1 MASNKHLYRRLY
13 PHRIVGLGFAALA
26 VGTVLWQHAAPAA
39 HWGVVVAMLA
49 WPHLA
54 FGLARAAANPFRVER
69 RNLIVDTVLVGVSL
83 PLMSFSLLPSVILVL
98 VALFDRVNLG
108 VRRLARDALIG
119 VVASAAVATLLLR
132 PGLALESP
140 LPVVL
145 ACLPLLA
152 VHMLSV
158 SLGMN
163 RYVQIV
169 VRQNRELET
178 AHRTDQQTSL
188 FTRAHWMT
196 LAEEALADV
205 RARKTSAAVF
215 VIDLDRFKQINDTHG
230 HLVGD
235 AVITAASLAIRQS
248 LRQED
253 AAGRYG
259 GDEFTVLCRG
269 TTPAEAEGLAQR
281 LHERI
286 AAIRVRQVPDLV
298 VGSSIGVAM
307 ASPDHADMQDWLH
320 SADEALYRSKRQ
332 GRGRISFDGA
342 VPGAA

>member
-83 PLMSFSLLPSVILVL
+83 PLMSFSLLPIVILVL

-178 AHRTDQQTSL
+178 TPMATWSATPSSPRPAWPSASRCGRRTRPAATAATNSPCSAGAPRRPKPKAWPSGCTSGSRPSVCARCPTWWWAAASAWPWPAPTTPTCRPGCTAP
-188 FTRAHWMT
+188 TRRCTAPSGRAGAGFRSTGPFPARRERRPGLCRFDFKT
-196 LAEEALADV
+196 LANVIPAKAGIQFR
-205 RARKTSAAVF
+205 RARVVWIPAFA
-215 VIDLDRFKQINDTHG
+215 
-230 HLVGD
+230 
-235 AVITAASLAIRQS
+235 
-248 LRQED
+248 
-253 AAGRYG
+253 
-259 GDEFTVLCRG
+259 G
-269 TTPAEAEGLAQR
+269 TTNFM
-281 LHERI
+281 
-286 AAIRVRQVPDLV
+286 
-298 VGSSIGVAM
+298 SS
-307 ASPDHADMQDWLH
+307 
-320 SADEALYRSKRQ
+320 
-332 GRGRISFDGA
+332 
-342 VPGAA
+342 

>member
-119 VVASAAVATLLLR
+119 VVASAAVATLLL
-132 PGLALESP
+132 
-140 LPVVL
+140 
-145 ACLPLLA
+145 
-152 VHMLSV
+152 
-158 SLGMN
+158 
-163 RYVQIV
+163 
-169 VRQNRELET
+169 
-178 AHRTDQQTSL
+178 
-188 FTRAHWMT
+188 
-196 LAEEALADV
+196 AEEALADV
-205 RARKTSAAVF
+205 RAGKTSAAVF
-215 VIDLDRFKQINDTHG
+215 VIDLDRFKQTNDTHG

-269 TTPAEAEGLAQR
+269 TTLAEAEGLAQR

-307 ASPDHADMQDWLH
+307 ASPDHADMQAWLH

>member
-196 LAEEALADV
+196 LAE
-205 RARKTSAAVF
+205 
-215 VIDLDRFKQINDTHG
+215 
-230 HLVGD
+230 
-235 AVITAASLAIRQS
+235 
-248 LRQED
+248 
-253 AAGRYG
+253 
-259 GDEFTVLCRG
+259 
-269 TTPAEAEGLAQR
+269 AEGLAQR

-307 ASPDHADMQDWLH
+307 ASPDHADMQAWLH

>member
-1 MASNKHLYRRLY
+1 MASLHYLYSHALNAAGHRQLGEVACEPAGHGGVAAAAVEADVLVSVFGGGWRRHGRNAGI
-13 PHRIVGLGFAALA
+13 PAAARGAGLPAPAGGAHA
-26 VGTVLWQHAAPAA
+26 VGQLRHEP
-39 HWGVVVAMLA
+39 
-49 WPHLA
+49 
-54 FGLARAAANPFRVER
+54 
-69 RNLIVDTVLVGVSL
+69 
-83 PLMSFSLLPSVILVL
+83 
-98 VALFDRVNLG
+98 
-108 VRRLARDALIG
+108 
-119 VVASAAVATLLLR
+119 LR
-132 PGLALESP
+132 PDRGAAEP
-140 LPVVL
+140 
-145 ACLPLLA
+145 
-152 VHMLSV
+152 
-158 SLGMN
+158 
-163 RYVQIV
+163 
-169 VRQNRELET
+169 
-178 AHRTDQQTSL
+178 
-188 FTRAHWMT
+188 RAG
-196 LAEEALADV
+196 
-205 RARKTSAAVF
+205 
-215 VIDLDRFKQINDTHG
+215 NDTHG

-307 ASPDHADMQDWLH
+307 ASPDHADMQAWLH